1 MSEHTRVPSAT
12 SPVTAPLGLDA
23 TRVKR
28 DFPALERIVN
38 GHLITYLDS
47 AASSQRPW
55 AVLKAMDRYYETTHA
70 NVHRGVYTTAVEAT
84 ERYEGARSIFARFV
98 NACSTNEIIFTKNV
112 TEALNLVAQSWGN
125 ANVHAGDVIV
135 YTEMEHHAN
144 LVPWQMLAA
153 RTGAVLRYVP
163 ITDDGQLDLSDLDA
177 LLDGAKV
184 FAFTAASNVLGTLN
198 PVRQLADAAHKAGAI
213 AVCDAAQLAP
223 HMTMDV
229 AAMGVDFAGI
239 TGHKMCGPTGV
250 GVLWGREALL
260 DAMPPFLG
268 GGDMIN
274 DVRIDGFT
282 PNELPWK
289 FEAGT
294 PPIAEVIGLGAACDY
309 LSELSLDE
317 VRTHEIDL
325 TGYAMDLL
333 EARFGDR
340 LTIHG
345 PRDPVARM
353 GVLSMALSGV
363 HPHDIS
369 QVLDQQG
376 VCVRASH
383 HCAKPLMRRLGVGA
397 TARASFYVYTER
409 HDVDTLAQAL
419 GAASDFFN

>member
-1 MSEHTRVPSAT
+1 MT
-12 SPVTAPLGLDA
+12 LD
-23 TRVKR
+23 TQFVKR

-38 GHLITYLDS
+38 GYPITYLDS
-47 AASSQRPW
+47 AASSQKPW
-55 AVLKAMDRYYETTHA
+55 AVLKGMERYYETTHA

-84 ERYEGARSIFARFV
+84 ELYEGARAKFATFI
-98 NACSTNEIIFTKNV
+98 NAHNTREVIFTKNV

-125 ANVHAGDVIV
+125 ANVKAGDAIV

-144 LVPWQMLAA
+144 LVPWQMLAV
-153 RTGAVLRYVP
+153 RTGAELRYIP
-163 ITDDGQLDLSDLDA
+163 ITDDGLLDLTNLDR

-184 FAFTAASNVLGTLN
+184 LAVTAASNVLGTLN
-198 PVRQLADAAHKAGAI
+198 PIPQLVEAAHRAGAI
-213 AVCDAAQLAP
+213 VVCDAAQLAP
-223 HMTMDV
+223 HLAMDV
-229 AAMGVDFAGI
+229 QAMGVDFAGI

-250 GVLWGREALL
+250 GVLWGREELL

-268 GGDMIN
+268 GGDMIT

-294 PPIAEVIGLGAACDY
+294 PPIAEVIGLGYACDY
-309 LSELSLDE
+309 LTGLDLAA
-317 VRTHEIDL
+317 VRAHEIEL
-325 TGYAMDLL
+325 TSHAMDLL

-345 PRDPVARM
+345 PRDPHARM
-353 GVLSMALSGV
+353 GVLSMALEGV

-369 QVLDQQG
+369 QVLDQRG

-397 TARASFYVYTER
+397 TARASFYVYNDR
-409 HDVDTLAQAL
+409 RDVDTLADAL
-419 GAASDFFN
+419 ALASDFFL